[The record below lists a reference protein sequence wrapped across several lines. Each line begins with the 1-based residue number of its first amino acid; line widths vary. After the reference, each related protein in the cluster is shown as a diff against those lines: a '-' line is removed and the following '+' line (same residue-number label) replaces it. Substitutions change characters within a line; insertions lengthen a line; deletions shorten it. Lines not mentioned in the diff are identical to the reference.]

1 MMGFKK
7 ILKNIACDDELVT
20 LNILSAIPL
29 TFKGIRISFKKLI
42 HNCLNL
48 NLQTNLSFHLQT

>member
-7 ILKNIACDDELVT
+7 ILKNIACDDELIT
-20 LNILSAIPL
+20 LNIFNTIPL

-48 NLQTNLSFHLQT
+48 NLKLI